1 MSDKPVIIVGLVV
14 GLVLLSL
21 PIWYGLAAGA
31 GEGPPDVK
39 VPEGHCV
46 EDLHYMKAS
55 HMDLLN
61 HWRDA
66 VVRDGEKTYTSKA
79 YGTTY
84 EMSLTRTCLKCHAAV
99 DGGAGVGKPA
109 SDADPPASPSGECL
123 EPGRTTFC
131 HQCHDYANVRPT
143 CWQCH
148 VEP

>member
-1 MSDKPVIIVGLVV
+1 MNDKPVIIVGLLV
-14 GLVLLSL
+14 GLVLVSL

-31 GEGPPDVK
+31 AGSPPEVK
-39 VPEGHCV
+39 LPDGQCV
-46 EDLHYMKAS
+46 EDLQYMKAY

-61 HWRDA
+61 QWRDA
-66 VVRDGEKTYTSKA
+66 VVREGKKTYVSKA
-79 YGTTY
+79 YGTSH

-99 DGGAGVGKPA
+99 DGAAAAGQPA
-109 SDADPPASPSGECL
+109 SAAGDCPT
-123 EPGRTTFC
+123 PGRTTFC